1 MRVENL
7 GVAYRWSEF
16 ELEAAIRANENL
28 RADRAAVVRRV
39 SEEKL
44 DDICL
49 NGHSPLGWDG
59 LKDSSLITPTV
70 APDGAGGSKSAWE
83 NKTGQEIANDIN
95 RAISGIETDTLQT
108 EMADTVLMPIE
119 ERNLLATRQ
128 FAAGTDTNIL
138 KWIMENNVYTA
149 ETGNALTIRTLRGL
163 ESIGTQRAAKGSG
176 RMIVYKKHPTVL
188 KFHLP
193 MPLRFYSPQQWLLM
207 YVVPAAFRCAGLE
220 IRLPKA
226 IRYVDGISAAA

>member
-1 MRVENL
+1 MGQHHLAFLENQSAHIEQEVYKIKYGDIQYRNLVPVDTSAHPFANQITWYTMDGVGQADFLATGGTDFPMVDTEKTQHNVRVENL

-108 EMADTVLMPIE
+108 EMADTVLMPME

-128 FAAGTDTNIL
+128 FAAGSYTNIL
-138 KWIMENNVYTA
+138 
-149 ETGNALTIRTLRGL
+149 
-163 ESIGTQRAAKGSG
+163 
-176 RMIVYKKHPTVL
+176 
-188 KFHLP
+188 
-193 MPLRFYSPQQWLLM
+193 
-207 YVVPAAFRCAGLE
+207 
-220 IRLPKA
+220 
-226 IRYVDGISAAA
+226 